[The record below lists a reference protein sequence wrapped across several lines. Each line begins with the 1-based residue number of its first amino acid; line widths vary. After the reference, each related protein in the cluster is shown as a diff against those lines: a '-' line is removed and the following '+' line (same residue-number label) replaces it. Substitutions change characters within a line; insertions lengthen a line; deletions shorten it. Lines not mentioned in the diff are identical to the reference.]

1 MKAKGVKTADATSFA
16 LFETPI
22 GACTIA
28 WSAKG
33 ITALQLPEAS
43 EEASRARMKK
53 RMGDD
58 ATEAS
63 PPAWVKQATARIA
76 RHFGGAYDDLRD
88 LTLDMG
94 DVPPF
99 FARVYEASRTIEAG
113 KTIGYAE
120 LAALAG
126 SKGASR
132 AVGQAMAKNPFP
144 IVVPCHRVLAA
155 GRKAGGFTAHGGAAT
170 KRKMLAIEGVSIA
183 VKTESL
189 SLFTG
194 TGATGVDPAEAMRV
208 LSAADRKLARVI
220 EKVGP
225 LGLQVRE
232 MSTPFQALAQSI
244 VYQQL
249 TGKAAATILGRVHA
263 IYGGPRGFK
272 PATVLATKDEALR
285 VAGLSRA
292 KTAALK
298 DLAAKTI
305 DGTVPTMRAL
315 AKLSDDEI
323 VERLTVIRGIGRWTV
338 EMLLIFRLGRHDVLP
353 IDDYGVRKGLQRVLG
368 LKELPTRAELAERGE
383 KWRPYRSAASW
394 YLWRACELP

>member
-1 MKAKGVKTADATSFA
+1 MKPMNFA
-16 LFETPI
+16 VFETPL
-22 GACTIA
+22 GPCGIA
-28 WSAKG
+28 WSTGG
-33 ITALQLPEAS
+33 ITRLHLPEAS
-43 EEASRARMKK
+43 EDATRAFMQKHA
-53 RMGDD
+53 GEE
-58 ATEAS
+58 ATEAK
-63 PPAWVKQATARIA
+63 PPAWVQRATTRIA
-76 RHFGGAYDDLRD
+76 AHFEGKHDDLRD
-88 LTLDMG
+88 VKLDMEG
-94 DVPPF
+94 VPPF
-99 FARVYEASRTIEAG
+99 FARVYEASRTIAPG
-113 KTIGYAE
+113 KTLGYAE
-120 LAALAG
+120 VAALAG
-126 SKGASR
+126 SKDASR

-155 GRKAGGFTAHGGAAT
+155 GKKAGGFSAPGGAAT

-183 VKTESL
+183 VPAETL
-189 SLFTG
+189 SLFAG
-194 TGATGVDPAEAMRV
+194 TDPTGVDPAEAVRA

-220 EKVGP
+220 AKVGP
-225 LGLQVRE
+225 LGLQVRG

-263 IYGGPRGFK
+263 IYGGQARFK
-272 PATVLATKDEALR
+272 PAAVLATKDDALR
-285 VAGLSRA
+285 LAGLSRA

-353 IDDYGVRKGLQRVLG
+353 VDDYGVRKGLQRVLG